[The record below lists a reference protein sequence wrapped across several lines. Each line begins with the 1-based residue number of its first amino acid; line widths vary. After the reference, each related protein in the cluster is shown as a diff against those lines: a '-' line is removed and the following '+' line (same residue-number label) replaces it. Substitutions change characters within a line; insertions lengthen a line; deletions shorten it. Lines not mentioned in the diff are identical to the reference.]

1 MDYTHQRRWIASEFF
16 WKVLL
21 CSCKPSRS
29 IKASLWYICQPKLIP
44 TLFWA
49 QWPIKAPC
57 LFIRIQCVKT
67 KNKKQKTKRDWAQ
80 PFFYLLFEHRAND
93 YVLLQS
99 FQQQLEFC
107 PLFFM
112 QTILLTVVL
121 ISVLLESCQGYS
133 SFSTS
138 LRVGTPCELY
148 INTDANKT
156 VRVKIWWSSVFS
168 LFVASI
174 PSESSNT
181 TVNSCPLEF

>member
-21 CSCKPSRS
+21 CSCKPSRN
-29 IKASLWYICQPKLIP
+29 IRASLWYICQPKLIP

-67 KNKKQKTKRDWAQ
+67 KKKTKSKKRLCTTVFLSLVWTQ
-80 PFFYLLFEHRAND
+80 SKLFCLVTELSTTTGILPA
-93 YVLLQS
+93 
-99 FQQQLEFC
+99 
-107 PLFFM
+107 FFM